1 MYLNLKEVCF
11 INERIW
17 LCKSLFLKVGFE
29 VRFSFVVFIS
39 EKLGLNVICLFVFI
53 FFKFDVLIM

>member
-17 LCKSLFLKVGFE
+17 LCKSLFFLFGFE
-29 VRFSFVVFIS
+29 VRFSFVDFVS
-39 EKLGLNVICLFVFI
+39 EKLGLNVICLFVFY
-53 FFKFDVLIM
+53 FF